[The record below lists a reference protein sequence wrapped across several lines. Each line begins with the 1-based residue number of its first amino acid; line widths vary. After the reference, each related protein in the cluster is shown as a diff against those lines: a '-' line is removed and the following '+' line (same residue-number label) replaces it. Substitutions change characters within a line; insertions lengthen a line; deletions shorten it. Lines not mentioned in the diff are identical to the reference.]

1 MVDKI
6 VDDMQNLIA
15 DLKQAINQDIEDI
28 KASRH
33 EELLKRNDLKQSIIS
48 QILDEK
54 SKLNLELA
62 KLIQQNFDVNIYRS
76 KVDELELSLKELYE
90 LNKRL
95 ANIVLPIQ
103 LMYKD
108 LLEELSTYN
117 GGQFFDI
124 KA

>member
-6 VDDMQNLIA
+6 VDNMQELISS
-15 DLKQAINQDIEDI
+15 LKLAINQDIEDI
-28 KASRH
+28 KASQH
-33 EELLKRNDLKQSIIS
+33 EELLKRNDLKHSIIN

-54 SKLNLELA
+54 AKLNLELA
-62 KLIQQNFDVNIYRS
+62 KLIQQNFDVNIYRD
-76 KVDELELSLKELYE
+76 KVDELEKSLQELYE

-108 LLEELSTYN
+108 LLEELSSYN

>member
-15 DLKQAINQDIEDI
+15 NLKQAINQDIEDI

-108 LLEELSTYN
+108 LLEELSTHN